1 MPLDQVLVIKQPLSK
16 ESVELPAA
24 NPLQNFLCGKK
35 LWLLRILN
43 IGKYIISDI
52 DIGRWVSHLIL
63 KVVYLI
69 G

>member
-1 MPLDQVLVIKQPLSK
+1 MSLNEVLVIKQPLSK
-16 ESVELPAA
+16 EPVEIPAA

-43 IGKYIISDI
+43 IGKYIISDV
-52 DIGRWVSHLIL
+52 DIGCWISHLIL